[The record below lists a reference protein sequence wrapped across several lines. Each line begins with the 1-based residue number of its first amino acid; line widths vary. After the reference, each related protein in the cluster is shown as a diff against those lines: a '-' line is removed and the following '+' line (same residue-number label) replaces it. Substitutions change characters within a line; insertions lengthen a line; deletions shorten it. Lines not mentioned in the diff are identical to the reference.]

1 MCGRA
6 VAFICRPRRG
16 LPGGSSNSGD
26 VQLEL
31 IRQRSDV
38 PSFYRDFLLAGH
50 EGMQHWLPAGKLQ

>member
-38 PSFYRDFLLAGH
+38 PSFYRDFLSAGH
-50 EGMQHWLPAGKLQ
+50 EGM